1 VRLRSRFFRSA
12 HRLSPRAARQF
23 TGHPTYL
30 PTYLLDVYS
39 TLTCC
44 GSLVTVNEEELT
56 IRLIHHSVKQFLLS
70 WFKDLTDITFTMGSA
85 NRRMAD
91 IIVTYLSYGIFET
104 QLSTVVVPQIMT
116 GSAPSR
122 IISSTMDPSSNVRSL
137 ALKLLKFRK
146 QPNYDISKTLAEA
159 RKHFQS
165 SSVDEFHFY
174 SYAKSY
180 WLPHNWYISDQDLV
194 MYNLLLKLFK
204 GNAVDMDAMDE
215 DGRTPLLWAATKG
228 YAAAVELLLDSGRV
242 DAGTN
247 ARDKDGRTLLLW
259 AAAKGHEAVVKLL
272 LDSGKVDADA
282 KDSEHGRT
290 PLSWAATNGHEAVVK
305 LLLDSGKVDVDVKD
319 TKYGRTPL
327 SYAARNGD
335 KAVVKLL
342 LDSGKVDVDTKD
354 SEHGR
359 MPLSWATLKGHKAIV
374 ELLRGKR
381 ESDRNL
387 FPKELGLKKDLR

>member
-1 VRLRSRFFRSA
+1 V
-12 HRLSPRAARQF
+12 
-23 TGHPTYL
+23 HP
-30 PTYLLDVYS
+30 
-39 TLTCC
+39 
-44 GSLVTVNEEELT
+44 
-56 IRLIHHSVKQFLLS
+56 SVKQFLS
-70 WFKDLTDITFTMGSA
+70 EFKDLANIPITVDSA
-85 NRRMAD
+85 NKTMAD
-91 IIVTYLSYGIFET
+91 IIVTYLNYGIFQP
-104 QLSTVVVPQIMT
+104 QLSTKVVPQIMT
-116 GSAPSR
+116 ASVPSQ
-122 IISSTMDPSSNVRSL
+122 IIRSTLDSSSNVRII
-137 ALKLLKFRK
+137 ALKLLKSRK
-146 QPNYDISKTLAEA
+146 KPGYDIRKTLAETS
-159 RKHFQS
+159 KLS
-165 SSVDEFHFY
+165 SPRSVDEFHFY